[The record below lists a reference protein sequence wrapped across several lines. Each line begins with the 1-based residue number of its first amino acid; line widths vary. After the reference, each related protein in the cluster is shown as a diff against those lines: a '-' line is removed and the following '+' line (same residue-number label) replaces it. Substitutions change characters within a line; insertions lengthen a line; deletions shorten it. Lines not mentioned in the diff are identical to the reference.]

1 MVNTNEGGEPSTSAS
16 LARAVAPGTL
26 SGRPRSATGLGGMAV
41 ACVLARRMIAWDTCE
56 RSGAS
61 FECPYPAW
69 SVIRDLEY
77 NFASESRQWAR
88 QGVLPLTATKR
99 LLGASTCPGPSGGCT
114 RCYGRRASATRLPP
128 RHRPLH
134 HYLDWRHQPEAE
146 FGHCISKQ
154 SLARRA
160 GFERLGL
167 LALSATTCR
176 SLKSA

>member
-1 MVNTNEGGEPSTSAS
+1 MDNTNEGGEPSTSAS

-99 LLGASTCPGPSGGCT
+99 LLGASTGGTNPKRNSGTAFPSSHWPVGLVLS
-114 RCYGRRASATRLPP
+114 ASAYLRCRPP
-128 RHRPLH
+128 R
-134 HYLDWRHQPEAE
+134 A
-146 FGHCISKQ
+146 
-154 SLARRA
+154 AR
-160 GFERLGL
+160 
-167 LALSATTCR
+167 
-176 SLKSA
+176 